1 MAFSAHD
8 DVLPFDL
15 TGRVALVT
23 GGSRGL
29 GLAMAR
35 GLAAAGATLVLLARS
50 DDELDRAA
58 ATFTGL
64 GPPVHAVRCDVADRE
79 ATAAAVVT
87 ATELAGAPDILL
99 HDAGISAPQAV
110 DDIDD
115 ETWDRTI
122 AVDLTAAMTLTRAV
136 VPAMRT
142 KGWGRIVY
150 VSSTFGEVSMARRGA
165 YSAAKAGL
173 RGLARAGA
181 IELGPHGITVN
192 CIAPGPFRTPMT
204 EAAAS
209 QAQASHVFTDMTAL
223 GRWGEPSELAGAA
236 VLLASDAGAYIT
248 GTTLF
253 VDGGYTAR

>member
-50 DDELDRAA
+50 DDELDHAA
-58 ATFTGL
+58 ATLAGI
-64 GPPVHAVRCDVADRE
+64 GPSVHTVRCDVSDRE

-87 ATELAGAPDILL
+87 ATELAGAPDIVL

-110 DDIDD
+110 DEIDD
-115 ETWDRTI
+115 GTWDRTI

-173 RGLARAGA
+173 RGLARASA
-181 IELGPHGITVN
+181 IELGTDGITVN

-204 EAAAS
+204 EAASQS
-209 QAQASHVFTDMTAL
+209 QASRDFTDMTAL